1 MSAIFGLINKRGLY
15 INQTQIELMS
25 RQLRH
30 HSIDGE
36 GIFLHNDAMLGY
48 HQLTLH
54 SSQKNGR
61 IPFECDD
68 YVIVADARI
77 DNRID
82 LAKLLN
88 INIKADELFDAHLL
102 LEAFKKWGNQCVEY
116 LEGEFSFL
124 IYHKPDKSF
133 FAATD
138 HIGHRNFFYYDSA
151 DCFIFASEIKAILA
165 VKPHPHYFN
174 EQTIFHYF
182 LKSYEN
188 HTHIKDIVALTGAHW
203 LTYTTEGLTK
213 HKYWTPQILNKYC
226 FRTLAQWGECLR
238 DLMEEAI
245 KNRIASDYP
254 IGLKLSGG
262 LDSTFVAC
270 VLSRVL
276 NQKNQSFLS
285 FSSVAGDT
293 FKVDDEKY
301 YIQLLG
307 SYLPN
312 MEQVYVTPAE
322 RVSSFENLA
331 ELFKNGDGYFNVFHY
346 LDTAL
351 LEAAKDKNVRVLLN
365 GYGGDHAISNKRK
378 EYIYSSVKQ
387 MKLGRAFRTFNDI
400 RKNYGLS
407 VLNLLKSDLVFYTSF
422 YGIIKNVIRNQAD
435 RTLACFNSEI
445 ENHILTIEKEEIVDM
460 KGWLID
466 EISLGNL
473 GRTEQD
479 FNYSDA
485 YFNLRKTTPYF
496 DKKILEFYLDIP
508 DEILFENGYRRGLI
522 REAMRGIAPPEI
534 VWRTDK
540 MAYSPD
546 FSNRLTNLKTW
557 TNKLVYSPE
566 YESVRPFTNKE
577 KLLANIDKANNRY
590 ILSLLVLIFMQN
602 QASRG
607 IHLTS
612 AF

>member
-1 MSAIFGLINKRGLY
+1 MSAIFGLINKRGLS

-68 YVIVADARI
+68 YVIVADARL

-102 LEAFKKWGNQCVEY
+102 LEAFKKWGNQCVDY

-151 DCFIFASEIKAILA
+151 DYFIFASEIKAILA

-182 LKSYEN
+182 LKSYET

-203 LTYTTEGLTK
+203 LNYTTEGLTK

-238 DLMEEAI
+238 DLMEGAI
-245 KNRIASDYP
+245 RNRIETDYP
-254 IGLKLSGG
+254 IGVMLSGG
-262 LDSTFVAC
+262 LDSTFVTC
-270 VLSRVL
+270 ILSQVLYQQNR
-276 NQKNQSFLS
+276 SFFS
-285 FSSVAGDT
+285 FSSVADNHS
-293 FKVDDEKY
+293 KADDERY
-301 YIQLLG
+301 YIELLG
-307 SYLPN
+307 NYFAN
-312 MEQVYVTPAE
+312 IEQVFVTPPKEAG
-322 RVSSFENLA
+322 SFENL
-331 ELFKNGDGYFNVFHY
+331 EKLFENGDGFFNIFHY

-351 LEAAKDKNVRVLLN
+351 LEAAQDKRIRVLLN
-365 GYGGDHAISNKRK
+365 GYGGDHAISNKRN
-378 EYIYSSVKQ
+378 EYLYSAVKD
-387 MKLGRAFRTFNDI
+387 MKLNKAVRTFKDI
-400 RKNYGLS
+400 KKNYGVS
-407 VLNLLKSDLVFYTSF
+407 TFHLLKTDILSYTPF
-422 YGIIKNVIRNQAD
+422 YGIIKSLIRNPAYKN
-435 RTLACFNSEI
+435 LICFNKEI
-445 ENHILTIEKEEIVDM
+445 ENHILAAEKDEIIDL
-460 KGWLID
+460 KSWLME

-479 FNYSDA
+479 FNYCDA
-485 YFNLRKTTPYF
+485 RFNLRKTTPYF

-508 DEILFENGYRRGLI
+508 DDILFENGFRRGLI

-540 MAYSPD
+540 KAYSPD
-546 FSNRLTNLKTW
+546 FSSRLTRIKSKVNALLYEPEYDSISNYMNKK
-557 TNKLVYSPE
+557 KLV
-566 YESVRPFTNKE
+566 
-577 KLLANIDKANNRY
+577 ANVNNVDNRY
-590 ILSLLVLIFMQN
+590 VLSIMLLFFIQHQKN
-602 QASRG
+602 KG
-607 IHLTS
+607 INL
-612 AF
+612 A